1 MTKDEG
7 RMTKAWFS
15 AMAAL
20 CCCCSSLSLVAAE
33 PVVRLESPLEYQ
45 VFQRQTRLAG
55 TVLLAG
61 KVEGRLEYRWV
72 GKPLVGALAADWRAV
87 VVDATTHGFHSEIS
101 TPAGGWYRL
110 ELRVDGAAAGAVE
123 HVGVGE

>member
-1 MTKDEG
+1 MTKNEG
-7 RMTKAWFS
+7 RMTKALFV
-15 AMAAL
+15 AMAGL
-20 CCCCSSLSLVAAE
+20 CCCYLSLSLVAAE
-33 PVVRLESPLEYQ
+33 PVVRLESPVEYQ

-61 KVEGRLEYRWV
+61 KAEGRLEYRLV

-87 VVDATTHGFHSEIS
+87 EVDAKTHRFRAEIA

-110 ELRVDGAAAGAVE
+110 ELRVDGAAA
-123 HVGVGE
+123 

>member
-1 MTKDEG
+1 MTKDEE
-7 RMTKAWFS
+7 RMTKALFV
-15 AMAAL
+15 AMAGL
-20 CCCCSSLSLVAAE
+20 CCCCLSLSLVAAE

-72 GKPLVGALAADWRAV
+72 GKPLEGARAADWRAV
-87 VVDATTHGFHSEIS
+87 EVDAKTHGFYSEIA
-101 TPAGGWYRL
+101 T
-110 ELRVDGAAAGAVE
+110 
-123 HVGVGE
+123 